1 MTSAPRAPRYARVLE
16 SCPPSGGPGGAGVIN
31 PQVPRDLLYNRDHY
45 WIRLEAGV
53 ASFGIT
59 DHAQN
64 ELGDVVYLKLPEV
77 GEEYHASEEIGEV
90 ESVKTHTE
98 LFAPLSG
105 EVVEVNDAL
114 GPSPHLLNHDPY
126 GAGWIA
132 TLKLSDPSEAE
143 DLISAEDYG
152 HLVEEGE

>member
-1 MTSAPRAPRYARVLE
+1 MVD
-16 SCPPSGGPGGAGVIN
+16 
-31 PQVPRDLLYNRDHY
+31 PQVPRDLLYDWVHY
-45 WIRLEAGV
+45 WIRLEDGV
-53 ASFGIT
+53 ASFGVT

-64 ELGDVVYLKLPEV
+64 ELGDVVFIKLPDVGDEFHAAEEV
-77 GEEYHASEEIGEV
+77 GEI
-90 ESVKTHTE
+90 ESVKTHSD

-114 GPSPHLLNHDPY
+114 ESSPGLVNQDPY

-132 TLKLSDPSEAE
+132 RLKLTDPSEAD

>member
-1 MTSAPRAPRYARVLE
+1 V
-16 SCPPSGGPGGAGVIN
+16 VD

-45 WIRLEAGV
+45 WIRLENGV
-53 ASFGIT
+53 ASFGVT

-64 ELGDVVYLKLPEV
+64 ELGDVVFLKLPEV
-77 GEEYHASEEIGEV
+77 GELYHESDEIGEI

-105 EVVEVNDAL
+105 EVVEVNDSLDA
-114 GPSPHLLNHDPY
+114 SPNLVNQDPY
-126 GAGWIA
+126 GSGWIA
-132 TLKLSDPSEAE
+132 TLKLTDPSEA
-143 DLISAEDYG
+143 DALITAEDYG

>member
-1 MTSAPRAPRYARVLE
+1 MVE
-16 SCPPSGGPGGAGVIN
+16 
-31 PQVPRDLLYNRDHY
+31 PQVPMDLLYNRDHY
-45 WIRLEAGV
+45 WVRLEVGFALFGV
-53 ASFGIT
+53 T

-77 GEEYHASEEIGEV
+77 GAVYHASEEIGEI
-90 ESVKTHTE
+90 ESVKAHTE

-105 EVVEVNDAL
+105 EVVEVNDSL
-114 GPSPHLLNHDPY
+114 EGSPDLVNQDPY
-126 GAGWIA
+126 GSGWLA
-132 TLKLSDPSEAE
+132 RLKLSDPSEAD

>member
-1 MTSAPRAPRYARVLE
+1 MVD
-16 SCPPSGGPGGAGVIN
+16 
-31 PQVPRDLLYNRDHY
+31 PQVPMDLLYNRDHY
-45 WIRLEAGV
+45 WIRLEDGF
-53 ASFGIT
+53 ASFGVT

-64 ELGDVVYLKLPEV
+64 ELGDVVYIIKLPEV
-77 GEEYHASEEIGEV
+77 GDEYHAADEIGEI
-90 ESVKTHTE
+90 ESVKAHTE

-114 GPSPHLLNHDPY
+114 EDSPGLVNQDPY

-132 TLKLSDPSEAE
+132 RLKLSDPSEAD